1 MAQKKAVSKK
11 EETALALPEDLV
23 VPEGAG
29 LEEADRDSFAIP
41 FLAILQKMS
50 PQADAD
56 HEAYIDGAKPGQFL
70 DTVANEPLDA
80 EKEKLAIIPVFYR
93 RAFVEWIP
101 RDGNSGGGYVGE
113 HTVAE
118 AGEMKWE
125 RDDLNRDILIEG
137 TPRGM
142 PGNQIVD
149 TRYHYVILVRGD
161 GMLQPMVIAMSST
174 QVKKSKR
181 LMSDMDLLIR
191 SKGLKASFQ
200 LKYAIKTVSE
210 SNEHGTWRGW
220 EITRDGLV
228 AEQDHLDAA
237 IGFYKAIKAG
247 EVKEATDS
255 LDPTGASEASGDN
268 PSF

>member
-1 MAQKKAVSKK
+1 MAKAPAKKGD
-11 EETALALPEDLV
+11 TALALPEDLV

-29 LEEADRDSFAIP
+29 MEEADRDSFAIP

-56 HEAYIDGAKPGQFL
+56 HEAYIDGAKPGMFL
-70 DTVANEPLDA
+70 DTVANEPLDP
-80 EKEKLAIIPVFYR
+80 EKEKLTIIPVFYR

-118 AGEMKWE
+118 AGELKWE
-125 RDDLNRDILIEG
+125 RDDLNRDILEHN
-137 TPRGM
+137 
-142 PGNQIVD
+142 GNQIVD
-149 TRYHYVILVRGD
+149 TRSHYVIVIRED
-161 GMLQPMVIAMSST
+161 GLLQPMVIAMSST

-200 LKYAIKTVSE
+200 LKYAINTVSE

-228 AEQDHLDAA
+228 DEQDHLDAA
-237 IGFYKAIKAG
+237 IGFYQAIKAG

-255 LDPTGASEASGDN
+255 LDPAGASEGDTD
-268 PSF
+268 PAF